1 MTHDSI
7 WTEENLRKEQ
17 IRATLAIGAI
27 ALSYYLK
34 QAFES
39 RLEVLVPDP
48 LRMIL
53 PDRLDVTNSVVMF
66 FWYLRASG
74 CCLND

>member
-17 IRATLAIGAI
+17 IRATLASSAI

-39 RLEVLVPDP
+39 TLEVLVPDL
-48 LRMIL
+48 LRIIL
-53 PDRLDVTNSVVMF
+53 PDRLDVTNSVVTF
-66 FWYLRASG
+66 FWHLRASG